1 MELKPGRFYN
11 IILSCQ
17 GFGSTARVKDVRISN
32 LSKEESEKF
41 SFEGT
46 VPTHRL
52 TFYDC
57 TCGGMKELVGFIEKN
72 EDEIIFGISNE
83 KKFIIRELSK

>member
-11 IILSCQ
+11 IILTCQ
-17 GFGSTARVKDVRISN
+17 GFGSTSRVKNVRITN
-32 LSKEESEKF
+32 LDKNESEKF

-57 TCGGMKELVGFIEKN
+57 SCGGIKDIIGCIEKD
-72 EDEIIFGISNE
+72 EDEIVFTISSE